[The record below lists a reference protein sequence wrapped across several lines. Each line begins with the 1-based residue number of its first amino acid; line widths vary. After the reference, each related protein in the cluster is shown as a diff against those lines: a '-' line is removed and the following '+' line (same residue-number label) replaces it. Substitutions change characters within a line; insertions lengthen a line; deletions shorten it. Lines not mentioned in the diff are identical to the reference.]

1 LKFTPKSRPLRQEH
15 YRWMREGTPNFDDR
29 VFTGVK
35 ELELIAKKEVKWVL
49 PSTSILKALEEMA
62 HSYRSLIVQNSTGS
76 FKGLLTVMRLVNY
89 LGGGDLF
96 QIVERRHNFNLFSAL
111 SKEPV
116 ESIMEKNP
124 VVVYVDEGI
133 KEALARMVNY
143 GAGILPVLNR
153 ENRVVGI
160 LTEHDLVKYLA
171 GVVSLGLKVRDVM
184 SSPVVTVGENATLKE
199 AMETMVKYGFRRLPV
214 VNDEGVVEG
223 IITAVDIVRKFGTH
237 ELIERSTGGD
247 IRDILVIPVTEIMV
261 HDVAV
266 AREDDDLA
274 SAVNTMLT
282 RNISSVLV
290 IDDEGVLKGI
300 VTERDVLYAILAPK

>member
-1 LKFTPKSRPLRQEH
+1 MKFTPKSRPLRQEH

-29 VFTGVK
+29 VFTGIK

-153 ENRVVGI
+153 ENKVVGI

-184 SSPVVTVGENATLKE
+184 SSPVVTVGGNATLKE

-274 SAVNTMLT
+274 SAINTMLT

>member
-1 LKFTPKSRPLRQEH
+1 
-15 YRWMREGTPNFDDR
+15 
-29 VFTGVK
+29 
-35 ELELIAKKEVKWVL
+35 
-49 PSTSILKALEEMA
+49 MA

-171 GVVSLGLKVRDVM
+171 GVVSLGLKVGDVM
-184 SSPVVTVGENATLKE
+184 SSPVVTVGENATFKRSNGEQWL
-199 AMETMVKYGFRRLPV
+199 KYGFRRL
-214 VNDEGVVEG
+214 
-223 IITAVDIVRKFGTH
+223 
-237 ELIERSTGGD
+237 
-247 IRDILVIPVTEIMV
+247 
-261 HDVAV
+261 
-266 AREDDDLA
+266 A
-274 SAVNTMLT
+274 SSETMRASL
-282 RNISSVLV
+282 R
-290 IDDEGVLKGI
+290 G
-300 VTERDVLYAILAPK
+300 

>member
-1 LKFTPKSRPLRQEH
+1 MKFTPKSRPLRQEH

-29 VFTGVK
+29 VFTGIK

-153 ENRVVGI
+153 ENKVVGI

-274 SAVNTMLT
+274 SAINTMLT

>member
-1 LKFTPKSRPLRQEH
+1 MKFTPKSRPLRQEH

-76 FKGLLTVMRLVNY
+76 FKGLLTVMRIVNY

-171 GVVSLGLKVRDVM
+171 GVVSLGLKVGDVM

>member
-1 LKFTPKSRPLRQEH
+1 MKFTPKSRPLRQEH

-153 ENRVVGI
+153 ENKVVGI

-171 GVVSLGLKVRDVM
+171 GVVSLGLKVGDVM

-274 SAVNTMLT
+274 SAINTMLT

>member
-214 VNDEGVVEG
+214 V
-223 IITAVDIVRKFGTH
+223 
-237 ELIERSTGGD
+237 ER
-247 IRDILVIPVTEIMV
+247 
-261 HDVAV
+261 
-266 AREDDDLA
+266 
-274 SAVNTMLT
+274 
-282 RNISSVLV
+282 
-290 IDDEGVLKGI
+290 
-300 VTERDVLYAILAPK
+300 

>member
-29 VFTGVK
+29 VFTGIK

-153 ENRVVGI
+153 ENKVVGI

-274 SAVNTMLT
+274 SAINTMLT